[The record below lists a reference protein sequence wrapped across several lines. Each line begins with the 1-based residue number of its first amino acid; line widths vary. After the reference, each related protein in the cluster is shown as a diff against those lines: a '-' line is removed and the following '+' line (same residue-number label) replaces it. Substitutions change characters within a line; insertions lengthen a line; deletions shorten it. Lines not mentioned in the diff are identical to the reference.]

1 VTSFR
6 VDVRPWLAAPLLVAA
21 LAAPGSAGASSI
33 VYVKGGDIWRASP
46 GGARKEI
53 VVRARGAT
61 TFSAVTQDDRGRL
74 YAVQAPSRRWLR
86 FSASGRRVGRA
97 FNTAGAGLRLHYD
110 PAHNL
115 PGFAGPVDAQA
126 SSGGDLIA
134 SWGTLQLLD
143 HVDPAA
149 IPPKPKY
156 FTQDYVGLNVT
167 RSTRDDDRAQGLP
180 SNDLAWPS
188 FLRDGTVIAGAF
200 GNLLK
205 GYGIWYFRP
214 GGADVRFWFGPTD
227 NTLRLA
233 NPEVTRKGDLIALTT
248 DRDNPA
254 SMDDDVVVGH
264 LTGPPPAAPD
274 RDCFWASPNGTVSG
288 LTWSPDGTTLA
299 WTDRVGVW
307 TARFTVPEQTGQ
319 ACVVGARHLL
329 ARSATSPD
337 WGPGG

>member
-1 VTSFR
+1 MRRWFV
-6 VDVRPWLAAPLLVAA
+6 PLTVVA
-21 LAAPGSAGASSI
+21 LAGVASPPGAASSI

-86 FSASGRRVGRA
+86 FSSSGRRVGRA

-134 SWGTLQLLD
+134 SWGTLQILD

-274 RDCFWASPNGTVSG
+274 RDCYWASPNGTVSG

>member
-1 VTSFR
+1 MTSFR

-86 FSASGRRVGRA
+86 FSSSGRRVGRA

-274 RDCFWASPNGTVSG
+274 RDCYWASPNGTVSG

-319 ACVVGARHLL
+319 ACVVGARRLL